1 MLSKVDTDAIKIT
14 GGIQAT
20 SNPEKILYEYKNIDF
35 LIRGESELVLK
46 KEICNLFPNI
56 EAIKEQNGLAYRND
70 KNEIVLTKKQKIITN
85 LDLIPE
91 YDYSLFD
98 DQIFR
103 PYNGEVI
110 RAVDYEMS
118 RGCVFT
124 RSYCV
129 ETIIQNYYSVAENK
143 RGVLQK
149 PKQYLRNKSANRIF
163 SELSN
168 LNKKFNV
175 KLIRC
180 QDTNFFNN

>member
-1 MLSKVDTDAIKIT
+1 MLSKVDTDATQIA

-20 SNPEKILYEYKNIDF
+20 ANPEKILNEYKNIDF
-35 LIRGESELVLK
+35 LIRGESELIL

-56 EAIKEQNGLAYRND
+56 EAIKEQYGLAYRND
-70 KNEIVLTKKQKIITN
+70 KNKIILTKKQKIITD

-98 DQIFR
+98 DQIFFR
-103 PYNGEVI
+103 PYNGEVL

-124 RSYCV
+124 CSYCV

-143 RGVLQK
+143 KGCFTK
-149 PKQYLRNKSANRIF
+149 TKRI
-163 SELSN
+163 L
-168 LNKKFNV
+168 KK
-175 KLIRC
+175 
-180 QDTNFFNN
+180 